1 MSREGNRDTLR
12 VACVL
17 KPGGAQSVT
26 SLVLM
31 REQNARRELRSPKTG
46 KPEDKQGSVEG
57 TMTPAEKV
65 AHERSGHA
73 TYVSRCEMCIE
84 VGGTSRQPRRI
95 VAEAAHIDNATVMH
109 SQHVSENEDLRH
121 FARASHRKEAKSD
134 DLEIVLGHPVAQ
146 GAVRHAE
153 WIQNFVQRAML
164 ISVRGGTK
172 KITPLEAH
180 ASDKA
185 PSNVAGFLER
195 VLVQRGAN
203 DDRQQRFVVGWSC

>member
-1 MSREGNRDTLR
+1 M
-12 VACVL
+12 
-17 KPGGAQSVT
+17 
-26 SLVLM
+26 
-31 REQNARRELRSPKTG
+31 RRE
-46 KPEDKQGSVEG
+46 
-57 TMTPAEKV
+57 
-65 AHERSGHA
+65 
-73 TYVSRCEMCIE
+73 
-84 VGGTSRQPRRI
+84 
-95 VAEAAHIDNATVMH
+95 
-109 SQHVSENEDLRH
+109 RH
-121 FARASHRKEAKSD
+121 FARASHRKGAKSD

-146 GAVRHAE
+146 GGVRHAE

-164 ISVRGGTK
+164 ISVRVEPRK